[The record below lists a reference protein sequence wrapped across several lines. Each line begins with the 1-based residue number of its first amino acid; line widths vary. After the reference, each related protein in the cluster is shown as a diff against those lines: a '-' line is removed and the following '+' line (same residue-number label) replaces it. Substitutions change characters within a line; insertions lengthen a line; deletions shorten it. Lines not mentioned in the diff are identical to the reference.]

1 MRAFA
6 ALVCLL
12 LGLPALAE
20 SRLTLTAD
28 HAGLRGEW
36 ETPLPNLDPVL
47 HLDANRDGNVVWAE
61 LEPRRSDIE
70 SYLREHLDVFV
81 KGASADLEFRELIYG
96 ARDGQPSILAR
107 LTINGAR
114 DVDDIGIRYSLG
126 DHCIVKVV
134 WSGLGM
140 HEATISAQSG
150 TLSFTRETAAGSGFL
165 AFLEQGVLHIWTGYD
180 HVLFLLVLL
189 IPAAA
194 FKRVVLIVSAFTL
207 AHSITLTCAALHWI
221 SLPSRLVEAA
231 IAASIFVAALLNF
244 LPTAAGSRG
253 AWLAFGFGLL
263 HGFGFAGALSELD
276 TEGAP
281 LWRTLLAFNLGV
293 EAGQLVIVAAFLPLA
308 HLLRNTRFY
317 RTGVV
322 YGGSTIAGLCALFW
336 FWQRAFV

>member
-1 MRAFA
+1 MRVFA

-12 LGLPALAE
+12 LCLPVLAE

-28 HAGLRGEW
+28 HASLRGEW
-36 ETPLPNLDPVL
+36 ETPLANLDRVL
-47 HLDANRDGNVVWAE
+47 HLDADRDGAVAWAE
-61 LEPRRSDIE
+61 LEPRRADIE
-70 SYLREHLDVFV
+70 RYLREHLEVAV
-81 KGASADLEFRELIYG
+81 QGASAAIEFSELIYG

-107 LTINGAR
+107 LTIGGVR
-114 DVDDIGIRYSLG
+114 DVAAIGIRYSLG

-140 HEATISAQSG
+140 HEATITAPSG
-150 TLSFTRETAAGSGFL
+150 ALSFTRESAAGSGFL
-165 AFLEQGVLHIWTGYD
+165 AFLEEGVFHIWTGYD

-189 IPAAA
+189 IPAAT
-194 FKRVVLIVSAFTL
+194 FKRVFLIVSAFTI
-207 AHSITLTCAALHWI
+207 AHSITLTCAALQWI
-221 SLPSRLVEAA
+221 SLPSRLVESA

-244 LPTAAGSRG
+244 LPATAGWRG
-253 AWLAFGFGLL
+253 AGLAFGFGLL
-263 HGFGFAGALSELD
+263 HGFGFADALTELD

-322 YGGSTIAGLCALFW
+322 YGGSTIAGLCALVW